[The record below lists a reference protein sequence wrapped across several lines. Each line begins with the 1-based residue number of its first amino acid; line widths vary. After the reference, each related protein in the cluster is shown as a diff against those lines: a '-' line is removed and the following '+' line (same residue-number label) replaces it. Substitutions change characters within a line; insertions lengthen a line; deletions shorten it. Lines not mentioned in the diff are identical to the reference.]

1 MAAQT
6 SRDRKKAKMEEMEI
20 TIDEQAE
27 EINELKTRCDQLTS
41 EKDQMFEKYDKLE
54 QEYEKLKIRM
64 DLQEQTSR
72 LNVNIKREHNIPEEH
87 KYSLND
93 CSVGFEAPSG
103 SAASLPQQKV
113 LLGTSQSTPQMS
125 KDVSALWRIIAL
137 CLLYR
142 TCLKKSTV
150 LVLQNW
156 PKVCS
161 QITTQKLEELIQE
174 ASKQMPRSTANM
186 SNCLDAW
193 WGPQNQSWSPKK
205 IQVV

>member
-1 MAAQT
+1 
-6 SRDRKKAKMEEMEI
+6 MEI

-27 EINELKTRCDQLTS
+27 EISELKSRCDQLAS
-41 EKDQMFEKYDKLE
+41 EKDQMLKKYDKLE

-64 DLQEQTSR
+64 DLQEQTTR
-72 LNVNIKREHNIPEEH
+72 LNMNIKREHNIPEEH

-93 CSVGFEAPSG
+93 CSVGFEAPNG

-113 LLGTSQSTPQMS
+113 PLGTSQSTPQTS
-125 KDVSALWRIIAL
+125 SDVSAWRIIAL

-142 TCLKKSTV
+142 TCLKRSTV
-150 LVLQNW
+150 LVSQNW

-161 QITTQKLEELIQE
+161 QITTQKLEQLIQE
-174 ASKQMPRSTANM
+174 ATKKMPRATANM

-193 WGPQNQSWSPKK
+193 WGPQSQSWNPKK
-205 IQVV
+205 IRVA